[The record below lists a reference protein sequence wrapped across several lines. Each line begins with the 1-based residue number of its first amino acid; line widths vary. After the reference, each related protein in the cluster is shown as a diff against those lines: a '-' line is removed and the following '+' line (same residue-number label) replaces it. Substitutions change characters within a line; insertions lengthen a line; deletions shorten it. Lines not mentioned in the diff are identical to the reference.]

1 MSIQIILNGQNV
13 KKAAGTP
20 IIRDM
25 DNNLFFQDVQ
35 QVDVKEQV
43 DKLLKRKTP
52 KPLWREYLEV
62 VLISLTAAILL
73 RLFVVSAYR
82 VDSASMED
90 ALLEGDYIFVNRL
103 AFSFGDPEAGDIVI
117 FKSPLNP
124 TKDYIKRIIA
134 LPGQTVEVIDK
145 VVYVDN
151 QLGEIYP
158 NVKYIDPKI
167 MAAQLS
173 MRDNFGP
180 VQVPEG
186 QYFVLGDNRD
196 DSQDSRF
203 WGFLP
208 RDNLKGRALFV
219 YWSWEPDASAPEPGF
234 PYIQTPFEYAFY
246 FLTNFPSSTRW
257 ERLFTTL

>member
-1 MSIQIILNGQNV
+1 M
-13 KKAAGTP
+13 TP
-20 IIRDM
+20 IILDM
-25 DNNLFFQDVQ
+25 DKNVFLSDFQ

-43 DKLLKRKTP
+43 NKLLKRKKP
-52 KPLWREYLEV
+52 KPLWREYVEV
-62 VLISLTAAILL
+62 ILVSLTAAILL
-73 RLFVVSAYR
+73 RLLVVSAYQ

-90 ALLEGDYIFVNRL
+90 ALFEGDYIFVNKL
-103 AFSFGDPEAGDIVI
+103 AYNFGEPEIGDIII
-117 FKSPLNP
+117 FKFPLNP
-124 TKDYIKRIIA
+124 TRDYIKRIVA
-134 LPGQTVEVIDK
+134 LPGQTVEVVDK

-151 QLGEIYP
+151 ELAEIYP
-158 NVKYIDPKI
+158 NVKYTDPKI

-208 RDNLKGRALFV
+208 KENIKGKALFV
-219 YWSWEPDASAPEPGF
+219 YWSWQPDSSAPNPGF
-234 PYIQTPFEYAFY
+234 PYIHVPFEYAFY
-246 FLTNFPSSTRW
+246 FLTNFPSNTRW
-257 ERLFTTL
+257 ERLFTAL